1 MIFVIHTTK
10 GKNVKFDI
18 VKQTKEIKGNLVHH
32 VATSH
37 L

>member
-1 MIFVIHTTK
+1 MIFVIHTTT
-10 GKNVKFDI
+10 GKNVEIDL
-18 VKQTKEIKGNLVHH
+18 VKQTREIKGNFVHH